1 MPLQLSAE
9 PLQFA
14 AGQHGPAV
22 LALQLVLLL
31 HHLEQLPLQKLQL
44 LLVTPVLLQLQK
56 CDILTYIFSVFLFY
70 FCALMDMVICSGFP
84 LIFLMVVADV
94 SRITLSAHQLG
105 VFFDDGL
112 QFLLRSAEFVQT
124 LHQQHGLL
132 P

>member
-14 AGQHGPAV
+14 ACQHGPAV

-31 HHLEQLPLQKLQL
+31 HRLEQLLLQNLQL
-44 LLVTPVLLQLQK
+44 LLVAPVLLQLHK
-56 CDILTYIFSVFLFY
+56 CDMYFLPKNSITVLS
-70 FCALMDMVICSGFP
+70 ALMDTVICGGFLSQLL
-84 LIFLMVVADV
+84 LIYPKMTFL
-94 SRITLSAHQLG
+94 AHQLS

-112 QFLLRSAEFVQT
+112 EFLLRSAEFVQT